1 MTNAATRQSR
11 PWTAWIC
18 LAVLVLAS
26 LTTTRANAA
35 PAHCKGYDDDIEVMI
50 TDWEP
55 IDLIDWMTEELERC
69 TKPNLD
75 RAKDYYW
82 RGTAYSQIGD
92 SGNAIDDYTRAI
104 ALSPNSNVASLSYMD
119 RGLEYC
125 HLKPP
130 EVERGL
136 KDSMQGITLN
146 TDKSGVDEA
155 KFLQATLATEGFYT
169 GPIDG
174 IFGPRSQAAFRDYC
188 AAGAPITR
196 VVPPGTNDSPVPAT
210 KSEPSTYVTL
220 EVCNRTYEEVYL
232 VFAARKAPGSS
243 TWTLQGWRNVP
254 ANQCKDAATFARG
267 NLYLYAESKSFSW
280 SGSARTYCAPNLA
293 FQRDLIAGYTCQS
306 GERLLGFYEAEVS
319 DSSDVF
325 TWTLTE

>member
-1 MTNAATRQSR
+1 MFSAAARQRRLVAS
-11 PWTAWIC
+11 WFC
-18 LAVLVLAS
+18 MAVLVLAG

-35 PAHCKGYDDDIEVMI
+35 PAQCEGYDDEVM
-50 TDWEP
+50 TAWDP
-55 IDLIDWMTEELERC
+55 IDQIDWLTDELEQC
-69 TKPNLD
+69 AKPNLE
-75 RAKDYYW
+75 RADDYYW
-82 RGTAYSQIGD
+82 RGVAYAFIAD
-92 SGNAIDDYTRAI
+92 SENAIIDFTKAI
-104 ALSPNSNVASLSYMD
+104 ALNPHYSVYYVARGSEYCSLS
-119 RGLEYC
+119 
-125 HLKPP
+125 PP
-130 EVERGL
+130 DIESGL
-136 KDSMQGITLN
+136 KDWIKATTLN
-146 TDKSGVDEA
+146 KDVADVA
-155 KFLQATLATEGFYT
+155 KLLQAILADEGFYT
-169 GPIDG
+169 GPIDSA
-174 IFGPRSQAAFRDYC
+174 FGPRSQAAFRAYC
-188 AAGAPITR
+188 AAGGPTH
-196 VVPPGTNDSPVPAT
+196 DSKTPATSGSPTPAT
-210 KSEPSTYVTL
+210 KSAPSTYVTL

-319 DSSDVF
+319 NSSDVF